1 MAKKQQGTQA
11 AQMGELLGRLEPVA
25 IEKEKLNPQLED
37 SPLENQLRKMADITL
52 EQETGVL
59 QDVLKAMQKL

>member
-1 MAKKQQGTQA
+1 
-11 AQMGELLGRLEPVA
+11 MGELLGRLEPVA

>member
-11 AQMGELLGRLEPVA
+11 AQMGELLSRLEPVA
-25 IEKEKLNPQLED
+25 IEKEKLSPQLED
-37 SPLENQLRKMADITL
+37 IPLENQLLKMADVTL